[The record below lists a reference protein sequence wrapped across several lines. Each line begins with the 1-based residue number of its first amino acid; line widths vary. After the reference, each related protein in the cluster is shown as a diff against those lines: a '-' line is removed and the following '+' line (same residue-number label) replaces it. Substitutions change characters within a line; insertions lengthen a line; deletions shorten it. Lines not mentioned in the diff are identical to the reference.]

1 MRAASRRDERDE
13 DFPDDEDEDEE
24 GMLPSSN
31 DDPTSGY
38 DRLVADLKKIN
49 EQKLEAEIELQ
60 AYHRQVYGS
69 NDPPRPSPKKKKS
82 RFPKI
87 RSSGSSPSSPGSG
100 SAYAVL

>member
-1 MRAASRRDERDE
+1 MRRGVVEKDDLDLVFGRFERLE
-13 DFPDDEDEDEE
+13 GGLMGFSDF
-24 GMLPSSN
+24 G
-31 DDPTSGY
+31 
-38 DRLVADLKKIN
+38 RLVADLKKIN